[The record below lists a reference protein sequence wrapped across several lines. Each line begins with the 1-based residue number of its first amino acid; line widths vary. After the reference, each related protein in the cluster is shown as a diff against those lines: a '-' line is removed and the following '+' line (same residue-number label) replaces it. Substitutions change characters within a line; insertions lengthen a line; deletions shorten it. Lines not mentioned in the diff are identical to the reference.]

1 MEMSLPKFNIY
12 KGRVVPNCFR
22 SHANSWCPDYFEKKK
37 NCLMPGLKSTFFDV
51 ILFLPENLR
60 CHKFRLYRTL
70 ESSKR
75 CITPG
80 ESIFLN
86 FLILSIFF
94 IQNKLQQRFK
104 GTIGLKMIINNN
116 NCRSRARARVCV
128 CV

>member
-1 MEMSLPKFNIY
+1 
-12 KGRVVPNCFR
+12 
-22 SHANSWCPDYFEKKK
+22 
-37 NCLMPGLKSTFFDV
+37 MPGLKSTFFDV

-94 IQNKLQQRFK
+94 IQHKLQQRFK

-116 NCRSRARARVCV
+116 NCSSRARSCV
-128 CV
+128 CACACACACVRVYLFIPFHRKGVFRLQ